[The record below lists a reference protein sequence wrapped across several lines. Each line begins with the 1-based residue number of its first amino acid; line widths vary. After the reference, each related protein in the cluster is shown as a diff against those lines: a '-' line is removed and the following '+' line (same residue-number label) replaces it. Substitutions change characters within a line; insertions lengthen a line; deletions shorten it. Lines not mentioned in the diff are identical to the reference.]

1 MDFTTLLF
9 LFAFLPSFIF
19 LWLVVKAEYRLVLI
33 FILNFGFIL
42 IGQSTSLLPL
52 VLIAVIG
59 YGIGRTLDSMN
70 AQGKNTSLLMWIGIC
85 LAVLLLIGQKILVG
99 YDLNGN
105 PGKSSSLLDIFPL
118 LGMSYITF
126 QIISYIVDVSRG
138 IISSEHNVFKFISY
152 VLFFPKIVS
161 GPIMR
166 YKPFELQFSNLSPTW
181 DKTAMGLRR
190 VLIGVVKRLLLANQ
204 LGVVADAV
212 FNLQTP
218 NIGPLFAW
226 LALIAYTFQI
236 YFDFSGYTDIA
247 LGLGGIIGITLP
259 ENFNYPY
266 TAQSISDF
274 WRRWHITLSSWF
286 REYVFYPLER
296 RRTIFNGQKTNLFIV
311 FLLTGLWHG
320 LTLNYLM
327 WGGIHGLAIV
337 SESASSWQKSIWRP
351 LRHITTF
358 LVIMFG
364 WVFFRSP
371 TLEFAFAFI
380 GRLFGNEKG
389 ISLQAFSQTTPLPFI
404 EPSFLVLLA
413 IAALFSMP
421 IVNVWTKI
429 RQHFEN
435 INQMYLIPF
444 QVFEDAIVVV
454 LFLLSVGSQLSGSFH
469 PSIYATF

>member
-19 LWLVVKAEYRLVLI
+19 LWLVVKAEYRLTLI
-33 FILNFGFIL
+33 FILNLGFIV
-42 IGQSTSLLPL
+42 IGQPTSLLPL
-52 VLIAVIG
+52 VIIAVIG
-59 YGIGRTLDSMN
+59 YGIGRSLDSMK
-70 AQGKNTSLLMWIGIC
+70 ARGKNSSLLMWIGIC
-85 LAVLLLIGQKILVG
+85 LAVLLLLGQKILVG
-99 YDLNGN
+99 YGLSGRL
-105 PGKSSSLLDIFPL
+105 GKSSNFLDIFPL

-138 IISSEHNVFKFISY
+138 TISSEHNFFKFISY

-166 YKPFELQFSNLSPTW
+166 YKPFMSQIANLSPTW
-181 DKTAMGLRR
+181 DKMAMGLRR
-190 VLIGVVKRLLLANQ
+190 ILIGVVKRLLIANQ

-212 FNLQTP
+212 FNLKIP
-218 NIGPLFAW
+218 NVSPLFAW

-247 LGLGGIIGITLP
+247 IGLGEFIGITLP

-266 TAQSISDF
+266 TAQSIGDF

-296 RRTIFNGQKTNLFIV
+296 RRTILNGQKTNLFIV

-320 LTLNYLM
+320 LTLNYLI

-337 SESASSWQKSIWRP
+337 LESGSSWQKTIWRP
-351 LRHITTF
+351 LRHISTL
-358 LVIMFG
+358 LVIMLG
-364 WVFFRSP
+364 WIFFRSP
-371 TLEFAFAFI
+371 TLKFAFAFI
-380 GRLFGNEKG
+380 GRLAGNEKG
-389 ISLQAFSQTTPLPFI
+389 VSLQAFSQTTPLPFI
-404 EPSFLVLLA
+404 EPSFLILLA
-413 IAALFSMP
+413 VAVLFSMP
-421 IVNVWTKI
+421 VVNVWVKI
-429 RQHFEN
+429 RQHLTN
-435 INQMYLIPF
+435 VNQLYLIPL
-444 QVFEDAIVVV
+444 QAFEDVVIIV
-454 LFLLSVGSQLSGSFH
+454 LFLLSVGSLLSGAFH